1 MIGTSGSPPRGRIAT
16 SGSPPGGRTVLL
28 VDDSEL
34 TCESV
39 KVTLQ
44 DAGFTVF
51 TLNSPFGFIKSVRE
65 NRPSLILIDVGL
77 GTMSGTKLVRLA
89 HDHAAPGTPVLL
101 YSGRTDVEL
110 ERDSLECGANG
121 YISKRT
127 SSAELVQN
135 VKKWLIRA
143 R

>member
-1 MIGTSGSPPRGRIAT
+1 MTAT
-16 SGSPPGGRTVLL
+16 SGSPPSARTVLL

-51 TLNSPFGFIKSVRE
+51 TLNSPFGFIKAVRE
-65 NRPSLILIDVGL
+65 HRPRVILIDVGL

-89 HDHAAPGTPVLL
+89 RDHSAPRTAIVL
-101 YSGRTDVEL
+101 YSGRTDAEL
-110 ERDSLECGANG
+110 DRDSTECGADG
-121 YISKRT
+121 YISKRL
-127 SSAELVQN
+127 SSGELVQN
-135 VKKWLIRA
+135 VKRWAGMA

>member
-1 MIGTSGSPPRGRIAT
+1 MTTVSGSPQMT
-16 SGSPPGGRTVLL
+16 RTVLL

-39 KVTLQ
+39 KVTLE
-44 DAGFTVF
+44 DAGFTVY

-65 NRPSLILIDVGL
+65 NRPAVILIDVGL

-89 HDHAAPGTPVLL
+89 RDHAPPRTAVLL
-101 YSGRTDVEL
+101 YSGRTDAEL
-110 ERDSLECGANG
+110 DRDARECGADG
-121 YISKRT
+121 YISKRL
-127 SSAELVQN
+127 SSGELVQN
-135 VKKWLIRA
+135 VKRWAAPA